1 MPALAEKFGAALL
14 DSACAAMS
22 EAEGEDWE
30 AMGEDERDEMR
41 EKLMPAHEVYMR
53 ALDEGGD
60 EGQPAAGNGK
70 EPRRKPAEMAAFMGR
85 RGT

>member
-1 MPALAEKFGAALL
+1 MP
-14 DSACAAMS
+14 DT
-22 EAEGEDWE
+22 
-30 AMGEDERDEMR
+30 
-41 EKLMPAHEVYMR
+41 EVCDDVDNDCDG